1 MDIAAVACCHLVG
14 IAARRLDLKCI
25 PPRTAGAAGRSH
37 RLRAVCCDIAAEC
50 FVNRE
55 DIMLGRMPPV
65 GAPREPI
72 YIVARRIVC
81 DVAVLETV
89 VVQQNTSARRRAGG
103 SLGAVGTLE
112 AQCVLVVAVCRG
124 DQPRCRRGV
133 VLEFQRVVVIALKKG
148 NTPRNLLRRHI
159 LKVDLNIR
167 EVHGRG
173 PRVLVLKA
181 VVIGH
186 LQHRVPVVLVDLV
199 REVEIIV
206 REIVNTLDGNA
217 LPLDIQRVAR
227 RCPAPAVDGRL
238 CKVRRVAAVVCPEVD
253 HIVLLDRRIRPT
265 RGAAVHIAAQGAVG
279 TRTARE
285 RTARNG
291 DGIATGGRR
300 GSSAART
307 GRPCRIGHAAIDIA
321 DDFAALDRDRI
332 ARNRARLRAR

>member
-1 MDIAAVACCHLVG
+1 
-14 IAARRLDLKCI
+14 
-25 PPRTAGAAGRSH
+25 
-37 RLRAVCCDIAAEC
+37 
-50 FVNRE
+50 
-55 DIMLGRMPPV
+55 MLGRMPPV

-72 YIVARRIVC
+72 CIVARRIVC

-89 VVQQNTSARRRAGG
+89 VVQQNASARRRAGG
-103 SLGAVGTLE
+103 SLGAVGTHE

-133 VLEFQRVVVIALKKG
+133 VLEFQRIVVIALKEG
-148 NTPRNLLRRHI
+148 NTPCNLLCGHI
-159 LKVDLNIR
+159 LKVDLDIR
-167 EVHGRG
+167 EVHGPGSRI
-173 PRVLVLKA
+173 LVLKA

-186 LQHRVPVVLVDLV
+186 LQHRCVLVDLV
-199 REVEIIV
+199 CEVEVIV

-217 LPLDIQRVAR
+217 LPLDIQRIAR

-291 DGIATGGRR
+291 DGIAAGGRR
-300 GSSAART
+300 GSSAARA

>member
-14 IAARRLDLKCI
+14 IAARRLDLKSI

-37 RLRAVCCDIAAEC
+37 RLRAVCCDIAAEW

-72 YIVARRIVC
+72 CIVARRIVC

-103 SLGAVGTLE
+103 SLGAVGTHE

-133 VLEFQRVVVIALKKG
+133 VLEFQRVVVIALKEG
-148 NTPRNLLRRHI
+148 NTPCDLLRRHI
-159 LKVDLNIR
+159 LKVDLDIR
-167 EVHGRG
+167 EVHGCGSRI
-173 PRVLVLKA
+173 LVLKA

-186 LQHRVPVVLVDLV
+186 LQHRCVLVDLV
-199 REVEIIV
+199 REVEVIV
-206 REIVNTLDGNA
+206 CEIVNTLDSNV
-217 LPLDIQRVAR
+217 LPFDVQRVAR
-227 RCPAPAVDGRL
+227 RRSATAVDGRL
-238 CKVRRVAAVVCPEVD
+238 CKVRPVAAVVCPEVD
-253 HIVLLDRRIRPT
+253 HIVLLDRCIRPT
-265 RGAAVHIAAQGAVG
+265 RVAAVDIAAQRAVG

-291 DGIATGGRR
+291 DGIAAGGRR
-300 GSSAART
+300 TSSAARA
-307 GRPCRIGHAAIDIA
+307 GRPRRIGHAAIDVA